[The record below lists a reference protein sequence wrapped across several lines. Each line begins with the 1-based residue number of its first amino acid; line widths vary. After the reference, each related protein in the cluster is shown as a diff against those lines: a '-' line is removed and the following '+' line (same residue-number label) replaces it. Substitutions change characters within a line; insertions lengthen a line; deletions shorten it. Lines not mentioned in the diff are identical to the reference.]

1 MTHLKVPTHNAW
13 LHWGYTRAIER
24 MWLWSIRLQVRRV
37 FIKKS
42 TVRFWSETHAL
53 FQASNGLRDSNKETL
68 VRANRWKIHAV
79 LCLTDSFVTCPL
91 EPGHKEEYLFPKIMP
106 RQSPYVFP
114 TPCSWANFWVSFSI
128 LFVMIS
134 LKLYSKAFFL
144 RPKTRNWYWLISI
157 NCFKSKNVKEQEP
170 FDACKLALTDFYYY
184 KSFSSGAN
192 CWNRNSRQNMLN
204 RMSVCSK

>member
-1 MTHLKVPTHNAW
+1 MLDCTEW
-13 LHWGYTRAIER
+13 LLEKRISGQAEKAVRLNRLEDSFTEGYTRAIER

-68 VRANRWKIHAV
+68 VRANRWKVHAV

-134 LKLYSKAFFL
+134 LKLYSKAFF
-144 RPKTRNWYWLISI
+144 
-157 NCFKSKNVKEQEP
+157 
-170 FDACKLALTDFYYY
+170 
-184 KSFSSGAN
+184 
-192 CWNRNSRQNMLN
+192 
-204 RMSVCSK
+204 